1 MSSKVKILYADSFK
15 RSLKMNHLYKDREL
29 IAEQIRSKI
38 QKVIDENPE
47 SIYFPD
53 SGTGVGNLFKRRV
66 GPRQGY
72 RAFYYADSKRKRFAV
87 LLVIDKQDDKNITPK
102 QAKELRIKGEALVNE
117 EVNWYER

>member
-1 MSSKVKILYADSFK
+1 MDSKISILYTKSFVQ
-15 RSLKMNHLYKDREL
+15 SLKKVNLYKKRE
-29 IAEQIRSKI
+29 IIYEQIRSKL
-38 QKVIDENPE
+38 QKVIDENPD

-53 SGTGVGNLFKRRV
+53 SGAGVGNVFKLRV

-72 RAFYYADSKRKRFAV
+72 RAFYYADSKRRRFAV
-87 LLVIDKQDDKNITPK
+87 LFIIDKQDDKNITPK